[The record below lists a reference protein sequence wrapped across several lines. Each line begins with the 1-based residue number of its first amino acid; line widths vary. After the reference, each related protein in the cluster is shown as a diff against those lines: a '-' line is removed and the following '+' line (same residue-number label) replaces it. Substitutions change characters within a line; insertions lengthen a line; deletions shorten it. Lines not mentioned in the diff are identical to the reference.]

1 MSCCIEERQQ
11 SNHTIRIIFLR
22 PLETPFGCVQHP
34 FSSEGEGGRHRRG
47 GDQDAGLKREH
58 RREKA
63 REVLI
68 KKKKKK
74 KKKRAHTS
82 SAMVSVV
89 CKVVKKKGKGY
100 GNVEHWRERGAGY
113 QSEKE

>member
-1 MSCCIEERQQ
+1 MCNTLSLPKAKGGDTGGGER
-11 SNHTIRIIFLR
+11 
-22 PLETPFGCVQHP
+22 
-34 FSSEGEGGRHRRG
+34 
-47 GDQDAGLKREH
+47 DQDAGLKREH

-63 REVLI
+63 REVVI

-74 KKKRAHTS
+74 KRTHTS

-100 GNVEHWRERGAGY
+100 GNIEHWRERGAGY